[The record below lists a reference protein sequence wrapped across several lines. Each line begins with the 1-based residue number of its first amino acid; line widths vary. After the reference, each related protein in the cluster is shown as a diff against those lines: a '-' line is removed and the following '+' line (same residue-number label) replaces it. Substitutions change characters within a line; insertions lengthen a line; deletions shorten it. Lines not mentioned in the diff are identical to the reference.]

1 MRPSWEAPV
10 VAGVGLSS
18 SSLLS
23 DRRGRDVAVEAE
35 EVVRVVAVLELYQT
49 LPVLRRVGGARPLRI
64 PVAQDE
70 EVDEGGAGFVRAHLI
85 GYESQVLLKTLRH
98 LRRLLGRRAEPNP
111 VHEEPGV
118 APADGAQVSG
128 WSC

>member
-10 VAGVGLSS
+10 VAGVGLSSS

-35 EVVRVVAVLELYQT
+35 EVVRVVAVLELHQT

-70 EVDEGGAGFVRAHLI
+70 EVDEGGTLTFGPFLANGREVSTSSQLGIYEMRFFCFKPHDGSI
-85 GYESQVLLKTLRH
+85 GGL
-98 LRRLLGRRAEPNP
+98 
-111 VHEEPGV
+111 
-118 APADGAQVSG
+118 AQQCSFEA
-128 WSC
+128 